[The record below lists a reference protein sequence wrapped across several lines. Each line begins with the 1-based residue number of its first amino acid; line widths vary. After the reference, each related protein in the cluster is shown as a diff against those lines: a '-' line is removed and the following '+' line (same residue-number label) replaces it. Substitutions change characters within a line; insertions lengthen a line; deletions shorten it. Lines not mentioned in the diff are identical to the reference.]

1 MQKGKQ
7 ELNQGQ
13 GKGKEQDLNQG
24 QGKGKEQDSKSRRA
38 KITRKKVEEKVP
50 AFASNLSR

>member
-1 MQKGKQ
+1 MQKRKQ